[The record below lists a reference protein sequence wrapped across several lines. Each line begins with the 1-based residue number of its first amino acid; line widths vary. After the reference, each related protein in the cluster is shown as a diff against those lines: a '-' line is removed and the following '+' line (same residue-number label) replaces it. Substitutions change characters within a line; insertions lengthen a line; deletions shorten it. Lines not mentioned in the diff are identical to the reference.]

1 MGLFSENSIKA
12 EINRRIS
19 PTKLIL
25 GVFLMIILLG
35 TLLLM
40 LPQASAAGKG
50 TDFITALFT
59 ATSATCI
66 TGLSVVDTLSH
77 WSGFGE
83 VVILV
88 LIQCGGLGFMVFA
101 TIFSIAVKRR
111 ISLRERIIMIQTFS
125 VDEISGIVR
134 LARNI
139 FRRTFVFELLG
150 ATLLSVRFIP
160 QFGIGKGIY
169 KGIFHAVSAFCNAG
183 FDILGK
189 TSVMEYSGDPIVLIT
204 LATLSIF
211 GGLGFFVWEDVRE
224 KKSFRACG
232 LHTKL
237 VLITTAAII
246 VLGTALFTIFE
257 YQNPATMGDSGFL
270 GKLLSSFFQTS
281 TSRTMGFYSIQ
292 QAEMTS
298 SSKLLTLLIM
308 FIGGSSGS
316 TAGGIKTVTF
326 AVLCLSALSIM
337 RGKEEVTAFGRRIS
351 VYAIMKSIAVTI
363 VAVFLIL
370 VGAIIISISGSVDMF
385 DAVFECV
392 SAFSTTGLTMGI
404 TSQLNAI
411 SKIVLV
417 ILMYLGRVGLLT
429 LSLGILIGRKKTKI
443 SHPEGKTI
451 SG

>member
-1 MGLFSENSIKA
+1 MGLFSENSLKT
-12 EINRRIS
+12 EMKRRIS

-25 GVFLMIILLG
+25 GAFLLIILAG
-35 TLLLM
+35 TLLLT
-40 LPQASAAGKG
+40 LPVATAEGKS

-66 TGLSVVDTLSH
+66 TGLSVVDTLSY

-83 VVILV
+83 IVILV

-101 TIFSIAVKRR
+101 TIFSIAIRRR

-134 LARNI
+134 LAKNI
-139 FRRTFVFELLG
+139 FRRTFIFELLG
-150 ATLLSVRFIP
+150 AMLLSIRFIP
-160 QFGIGKGIY
+160 KYGIGEGIY

-183 FDILGK
+183 FDVLGR
-189 TSVMEYSGDPIVLIT
+189 TSLMEYSGDATVLLT
-204 LATLSIF
+204 LAVLSIF
-211 GGLGFFVWEDVRE
+211 GGLGFFVWEDMRE
-224 KKSFRACG
+224 KKNFRACG

-237 VLITTAAII
+237 VLVTTAAII
-246 VLGTALFTIFE
+246 VLGTALFTLFE
-257 YQNPATMGDSGFL
+257 YHNPATMGDASFF
-270 GKLLSSFFQTS
+270 GKLLASFFQTS
-281 TSRTMGFYSIQ
+281 TSRTMGFYSFLQ
-292 QAEMTS
+292 SEMTS
-298 SSKLLTLLIM
+298 ASKLLTMFIM
-308 FIGGSSGS
+308 FVGGSSGS

-363 VAVFLIL
+363 VAVFLCL
-370 VGAIIISISGSVDMF
+370 VGAVIISMTGGIDMF

-392 SAFSTTGLTMGI
+392 SAFSTTGLSMGI
-404 TSQLNAI
+404 TPHLNAV
-411 SKIVLV
+411 SKIVLI

-429 LSLGILIGRKKTKI
+429 LSLGILIGRKKSKI
-443 SHPEGKTI
+443 THPEGKTI
-451 SG
+451 IG